1 MLYKKY
7 NDMMI
12 IIVLSYIL
20 IVSSYIN
27 DNIRNCLHFN
37 GKINAVSTKNSD
49 IKILNKENELID
61 TNEDNELNSIKK
73 KKKKRRQPI
82 GYTSIKNNTATTT
95 RSSSSIMDSINIGY
109 ISNPNYNIS
118 FTVYGEP
125 TPLSRHML
133 SKGRMYNPSGMHQR
147 EFAKACENFLPLKP
161 LEGPLEAK
169 MIFYFS
175 RPKYQFRTGKNS
187 HLLKNGISNWHS
199 TRKDLDNL
207 IKFVLD
213 SLNNKAYLDDSQV
226 TL

>member
-1 MLYKKY
+1 
-7 NDMMI
+7 
-12 IIVLSYIL
+12 
-20 IVSSYIN
+20 
-27 DNIRNCLHFN
+27 
-37 GKINAVSTKNSD
+37 
-49 IKILNKENELID
+49 
-61 TNEDNELNSIKK
+61 
-73 KKKKRRQPI
+73 
-82 GYTSIKNNTATTT
+82 
-95 RSSSSIMDSINIGY
+95 MDSINIGY

-187 HLLKNGISNWHS
+187 HLLKNGISNWNS

-226 TL
+226 TLHYNYNYYHYHYHYYITRLLQYTQQKFLLIHLRG